1 MEEKPIQ
8 HFQPTPEI
16 FRLAVESAPSGMVM
30 VDAEGTI
37 LLVNSLIEKMFGYS
51 REELLGQSID
61 RLTPSNLQKKHPEL
75 RQQYLRN
82 PQARPM
88 GAGRDLY
95 ARRRDGTEF
104 PVEIGLNPIQSPQG
118 VIILSS
124 IVDITERKRREDNFR
139 LVVESAPSGMV
150 MVNARGLIVL
160 VNSLVEK
167 MFGYSRA
174 ELLQQPIECLV
185 PERFKANHPRLRN
198 QYASHPE
205 TRAMGAGRDLFARRK
220 DGSEFPVEI
229 GLNPIDTPEGPMIL
243 SSIVDI
249 TARKHSE
256 AELERLNQRL
266 KTQNHELEAYTYA
279 VSHDLRAPLRAIHN
293 YADFLLEDFG
303 SRISP
308 EQQEYLTGLTTAVR
322 ESEELVS
329 DLLELSRVDFHE
341 NGPHSCDL
349 GEIVKK
355 VLGGITVD
363 QNVDIRTPHEWPTV
377 RAQEDLLKQILQ
389 NLILNGLKFNRAS
402 PKRIE
407 LSWSREDNVFV
418 RIAVRD
424 NGIGIP
430 PQYQQQIFQIFQRL
444 HTTKE
449 YEGTGIGLAIAKKAV
464 QKLGGTIRVESQE
477 GKGSIF
483 SFTVPMGE
491 AHEPT

>member
-8 HFQPTPEI
+8 NFQPTPEI

-30 VDAEGTI
+30 VNADGTI
-37 LLVNSLIEKMFGYS
+37 LLVNSLIETMFGYS

-61 RLTPSNLQKKHPEL
+61 RLTPSSLQDKHPEL
-75 RQQYLRN
+75 RQQYLRD
-82 PQARPM
+82 PQTRPM

-104 PVEIGLNPIQSPQG
+104 PVEIGLNPIQTPQG

-150 MVNARGLIVL
+150 MVNAQGLIVL

-185 PERFKANHPRLRN
+185 PERFKSNHPRLRV
-198 QYASHPE
+198 QYASHPQ

-229 GLNPIDTPEGPMIL
+229 GLNPIDTPEGLMIL

-256 AELERLNQRL
+256 AELERLNRRL
-266 KTQNHELEAYTYA
+266 KTKNQELEAYTYA

-293 YADFLLEDFG
+293 YADFLLEDFALTV
-303 SRISP
+303 SP
-308 EQQEYLTGLTTAVR
+308 EQQEYLTGLTTAVK

-329 DLLELSRVDFHE
+329 DLLELSRLDFLE
-341 NGPHSCDL
+341 NGPHSCHL
-349 GEIVKK
+349 GEIVDK
-355 VLGGITVD
+355 VLGGITANPD
-363 QNVDIRTPHEWPTV
+363 VDILVPDEWPTV
-377 RAQEDLLKQILQ
+377 RGQEDLVKQILQ
-389 NLILNGLKFNRAS
+389 NLILNGLKFNRS
-402 PKRIE
+402 SRKRIE
-407 LSWSREDNVFV
+407 LSWVREESGFV

-430 PQYQQQIFQIFQRL
+430 LQYQQQIFQIFQRL

-449 YEGTGIGLAIAKKAV
+449 YEGTGIGLAIVKKAV
-464 QKLGGTIRVESQE
+464 YKLGGEVGVESEVGE
-477 GKGSIF
+477 GSVF

-491 AHEPT
+491 DHDPA